1 MSTKRVGLLQAAVSN
16 FVTTAPPPRLPLV
29 NDEIAVWYAKHGL
42 VFHNGMYDD
51 GRAYGF
57 NAAGA
62 KAIGE
67 LADTLLAGNPTIRA
81 GTRWLTLAN
90 AMATAIHGMLPSLKP
105 NAPITQTD
113 VVGLESV
120 VDKWFLEQA
129 IKRKF
134 LIPCAI
140 LPQHATA
147 FAVGPVRF
155 FSLQDLAAREGIPA
169 ERLLE
174 DSRYGPLIQTL
185 RSRSAFW
192 LAEVE
197 MSGFD
202 EPVGAE
208 RANLAVD
215 VALVAIQMSLPLFY
229 SREIARITG
238 RTTPPYIGSVFTTK
252 HHTHF
257 GIHQRGPGLG
267 IPGAVF
273 DQQLSGH
280 RSLIESIGRRVDAY
294 VNGTKTLPKLEQSW
308 CDGAFWLHEGLA
320 EPLSTVAVAKLETAV
335 EVLLSAESSKNS
347 AARFRAVFESFY
359 GLKPTDPIG
368 PNNPQTVNKFI
379 ASIVGARSRVLH
391 GTSSTLSRDISRG
404 EQDGRPVFEML
415 ANDLLSRSTVALD
428 GYAKDPT
435 AIDAV
440 EAFLAWVSQQR
451 LSNPPQKST

>member
-1 MSTKRVGLLQAAVSN
+1 MSNNKIRLLQAAVSN
-16 FVTTAPPPRLPLV
+16 FIETQPPPRLPLI
-29 NDEIAVWYAKHGL
+29 NDEISAWYRRHGI
-42 VFHNGMYDD
+42 VFHYGFYDD

-67 LADTLLAGNPTIRA
+67 LADSLLAGNPAIRA

-90 AMATAIHGMLPSLKP
+90 ALATAIHAMLPSLKP
-105 NAPITQTD
+105 KTSITQTD
-113 VVGLESV
+113 AVGLEDV

-129 IKRKF
+129 IERKF

-140 LPQHATA
+140 IPQHATA

-174 DSRYGPLIQTL
+174 DSRYGPLVQTL
-185 RSRSAFW
+185 RNRSALW

-238 RTTPPYIGSVFTTK
+238 RTTPPYIGSVFATK

-267 IPGAVF
+267 IPGAAF
-273 DQQLSGH
+273 DQQLYGH

-320 EPLSTVAVAKLETAV
+320 EPLSTVAVAKLETAI
-335 EVLLSAESSKNS
+335 EVLLSAESTRNS
-347 AARFRAVFESFY
+347 SARFRAVFESFY
-359 GLKPTDPIG
+359 GLKPTDPVG
-368 PNNPQTVNKFI
+368 PNNPQTVNKFV

-391 GTSSTLSRDISRG
+391 GTSSTLSPDISRG
-404 EQDGRPVFEML
+404 EQEGRPVFEML
-415 ANDLLSRSTVALD
+415 ANDVLCRFTVALD
-428 GYAKDPT
+428 AYAKDPT
-435 AIDAV
+435 AIDDV
-440 EAFLAWVSQQR
+440 EAFLAWVNQER
-451 LSNPPQKST
+451 IANPPQKP